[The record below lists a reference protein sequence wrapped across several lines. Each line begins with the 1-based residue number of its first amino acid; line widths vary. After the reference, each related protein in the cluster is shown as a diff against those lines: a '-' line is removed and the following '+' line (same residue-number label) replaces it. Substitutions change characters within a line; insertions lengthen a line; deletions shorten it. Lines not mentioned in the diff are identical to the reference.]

1 MSILAEDVITEA
13 QPPAGDETAT
23 SAGKDAGAAAAD
35 GWERDGRGRAYV
47 KAPEGH
53 PAAKKGGNV
62 YRRGEETVD
71 QALERAGRPDADKK
85 PPKPRAKKLPKRE
98 TNEPDLKMVE
108 EALGQI
114 FQAPGQVAGMMLQ
127 DQWLY
132 MHFRL
137 RGPELARALVNA
149 AEHNPWLR
157 KKLLELAAGGAAAM
171 QLQAIVLLAMAAG
184 AYVVPP
190 LAYMLGWEINPI
202 IQAAVLGGPIPQRP
216 RPAPVAQPA
225 PADTT
230 PHFVNVDEEYAEGS
244 PQAASGT

>member
-1 MSILAEDVITEA
+1 MSILAEDVAT
-13 QPPAGDETAT
+13 QPPVGGETAT
-23 SAGKDAGAAAAD
+23 SAGKDAGAAAAH
-35 GWERDGRGRAYV
+35 GWEHDARGRAYV

-53 PAAKKGGNV
+53 PAAGRGGNV
-62 YRRGEETVD
+62 YRRGDETIE

-108 EALGQI
+108 AALSQV

-127 DQWLY
+127 DQWIY
-132 MHFRL
+132 MHFQI

-157 KKLLELAAGGAAAM
+157 KKLLELAQGGAAAM

-190 LAYMLGWEINPI
+190 LAYMLGWEISPL

-216 RPAPVAQPA
+216 RPAPVTQPA
-225 PADTT
+225 APDTT
-230 PHFVNVDEEYAEGS
+230 PHYTINLDDAEGS